1 MRAEFEGSREIAE
14 IKSDWKKPSMRILP
28 AKEAENTGIHSPADT
43 GDHTLFNFHS

>member
-1 MRAEFEGSREIAE
+1 MSIEFEGSRETPE
-14 IKSDWKKPSMRILP
+14 VKSTWKKPSMRILP